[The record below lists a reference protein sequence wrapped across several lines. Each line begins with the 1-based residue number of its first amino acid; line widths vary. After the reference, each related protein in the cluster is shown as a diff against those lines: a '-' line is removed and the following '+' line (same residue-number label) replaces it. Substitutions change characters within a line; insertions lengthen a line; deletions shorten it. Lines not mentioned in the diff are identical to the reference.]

1 MAEITVM
8 GFISVSP
15 SLRSCPPSSSFL
27 AFSSPTRRPQFA
39 PSSSRLFR
47 LTVHCSSSSSSSDG
61 GGGRSRGGGDDSFGF
76 YHWNGDSGITVK
88 WVFCADLRLY
98 PNVDLCYLDSGVGV
112 GYGYESKAI
121 NWESEEK
128 VTLFTTEGLI
138 QIGGSVVPRRVA
150 SSKRSNASQRS
161 HKYWESDY
169 MDPKRQIYLGAL
181 FDIAATNGLD
191 MGRRLCLFGYCS
203 SIEMLSDIVE
213 DTVMEN
219 GGEVVAAEKASE
231 GGLQE
236 KLTMKV
242 AVPLLWGVPPAS
254 ETLHLAVRSG
264 GGIIDKVCLQWDYL

>member
-1 MAEITVM
+1 M
-8 GFISVSP
+8 SP
-15 SLRSCPPSSSFL
+15 SLRTSPLTSFL
-27 AFSSPTRRPQFA
+27 AFSPTRRPQFS
-39 PSSSRLFR
+39 PLS
-47 LTVHCSSSSSSSDG
+47 VHCCASSDG
-61 GGGRSRGGGDDSFGF
+61 GGGRSRGGGGGDDSFGF
-76 YHWNGDSGITVK
+76 YLWNGDS
-88 WVFCADLRLY
+88 
-98 PNVDLCYLDSGVGV
+98 
-112 GYGYESKAI
+112 AI
-121 NWESEEK
+121 HWESEER

-150 SSKRSNASQRS
+150 SSKHLSLILCKNNRDQMILRD
-161 HKYWESDY
+161 HRYRESDY

>member
-1 MAEITVM
+1 MRCHHKHRSDSV
-8 GFISVSP
+8 GFHGQNLCSGLHLRVPISSNLP
-15 SLRSCPPSSSFL
+15 SLVLPRIL
-27 AFSSPTRRPQFA
+27 PTRRPQFS
-39 PSSSRLFR
+39 PLS
-47 LTVHCSSSSSSSDG
+47 VHCCASSDG
-61 GGGRSRGGGDDSFGF
+61 GGGRSRGGGGGGDDDSFGF
-76 YHWNGDSGITVK
+76 YLWNGDS
-88 WVFCADLRLY
+88 
-98 PNVDLCYLDSGVGV
+98 
-112 GYGYESKAI
+112 AI
-121 NWESEEK
+121 HWESEER

-138 QIGGSVVPRRVA
+138 HIGGSVVPRRVA
-150 SSKRSNASQRS
+150 SSKRSHR
-161 HKYWESDY
+161 YRESDY